1 MKVSKFYAFLVKLCK
16 SGPFAVFFYIFC
28 AMLLIAVPF
37 ILFQNGYGVIAI
49 VDIVSAVLLIGLYL
63 LVRQIPLQE

>member
-16 SGPFAVFFYIFC
+16 SGAFAVFFYIFC

-49 VDIVSAVLLIGLYL
+49 ADIVSALLLIGLYL